1 MRHESV
7 ASAVFT
13 VATAVG
19 GIALRTNQGRVLL
32 RKRNR
37 LQYVEHVE
45 ELGITDVEVLPL
57 AV

>member
-19 GIALRTNQGRVLL
+19 GIAGWHPAVIIGTAIIACVLAL
-32 RKRNR
+32 DAGYPHGHGK
-37 LQYVEHVE
+37 EDGE
-45 ELGITDVEVLPL
+45 
-57 AV
+57 